1 MGYFGDVDRL
11 DGFAD
16 RLSRALRRLSMCSLR
31 VSVFA
36 VSVPGLERGALF
48 RILKSVLSDA
58 YEVGHID
65 VDTVGI
71 LYYGPRPGTGPCD
84 GIITGRLARDL
95 DEVMPDHLRRSV
107 ETGLVLRALHV
118 SSADILDAPDL
129 MAALLRA
136 PAQHMPDSDTR
147 RRAA

>member
-1 MGYFGDVDRL
+1 
-11 DGFAD
+11 
-16 RLSRALRRLSMCSLR
+16 MCSLR

-36 VSVPGLERGALF
+36 VSVPGLEHGALF
-48 RILKSVLSDA
+48 RVLKSVLSDA

-65 VDTVGI
+65 PYTVGI
-71 LYYGPRPGTGPCD
+71 LYYGPRPGIGPCD
-84 GIITGRLARDL
+84 GIITDRLARDL
-95 DEVMPDHLRRSV
+95 DEVMPDQLRRSC

-136 PAQHMPDSDTR
+136 PAQHVPGPDTR